1 MAVINRFWKTVPL
14 RSSIL
19 FFVGVFFIFTAI
31 GFASDITEMGRQTTL
46 RLVIGTFITGIF
58 PVFYALSGFLL
69 RKHFWKAMA
78 PIFVIQFVLMDILA
92 NTYPSPPQPTQ
103 MDAATIARL
112 QSRLSLDGSAI
123 ILVVVLGYACL
134 TYVSV
139 SESRRYARALA
150 EIELATE
157 IHGVLVPPIDF
168 KIGGFEFLGRSVPS
182 GEVGGDLIDVATSQ
196 DHWVAYLADVSG
208 HGVAPGLVMG
218 MVKSSARM
226 LLSSAAGSG
235 HLMARLN
242 EVLYPLKK
250 PDMFITFCFLARE
263 GGVTRIGL
271 AGHPPILHFSAAT
284 GTVTTCESRICLSA
298 SCRRASSLATP
309 YRASPATSS
318 RCTLTASSK
327 PPTPPVRSL
336 VSSAFRRSF
345 TSMPANRWTRFII
358 RCGRASRATVPS
370 STINPSS

>member
-1 MAVINRFWKTVPL
+1 
-14 RSSIL
+14 
-19 FFVGVFFIFTAI
+19 
-31 GFASDITEMGRQTTL
+31 
-46 RLVIGTFITGIF
+46 
-58 PVFYALSGFLL
+58 
-69 RKHFWKAMA
+69 
-78 PIFVIQFVLMDILA
+78 MDILA

-196 DHWVAYLADVSG
+196 DDWVAYLADVSG

-218 MVKSSARM
+218 MVKSSVTH
-226 LLSSAAGSG
+226 AAQ
-235 HLMARLN
+235 L
-242 EVLYPLKK
+242 
-250 PDMFITFCFLARE
+250 C
-263 GGVTRIGL
+263 
-271 AGHPPILHFSAAT
+271 
-284 GTVTTCESRICLSA
+284 
-298 SCRRASSLATP
+298 CRQWPSHG
-309 YRASPATSS
+309 
-318 RCTLTASSK
+318 
-327 PPTPPVRSL
+327 
-336 VSSAFRRSF
+336 AFE
-345 TSMPANRWTRFII
+345 
-358 RCGRASRATVPS
+358 
-370 STINPSS
+370 